1 MEKID
6 LAALS
11 KAIEEAREN
20 LVREEVIVKGEKYLL
35 WLKYCKELESMLQ

>member
-11 KAIEEAREN
+11 KAIEESREN
-20 LVREEVIVKGEKYLL
+20 LVKEEVIIKGEKYLI
-35 WLKYCKELESMLQ
+35 WLKYCKDLEQML